1 MIRSIIRYTA
11 FSFRTITKV
20 KVRLML
26 AIEWKRFTIGYR
38 NFLAC
43 KDQPV
48 DSRQRLT
55 ALYGAVEWLLRAQY
69 YTEDYGFGSF
79 KLGLT
84 WTSSYPETTGYIVE
98 TLIKYSNLKK
108 ENEIKNCCV
117 RAADWLIEI
126 QKPSGGWQGE
136 TLEDNKDEVVF
147 NTGQII
153 RGLLSVYCE
162 TDDSKILKSAI
173 KAGNWL
179 VEIQEANGSWVKHAF
194 MGVAR
199 VYDSYVDVPLI
210 HLSTITKD
218 TKYREAAIKNL
229 NWIIENKQNSN
240 GWFQD
245 CDNTI
250 KHNDKPI
257 LHTICYTID
266 GLIESGILLNE
277 PKFIKAGKIAA
288 DALNDFYQKHSL
300 LKGRFD
306 SKWNGTE
313 YPILTGYAQLAV
325 VWMKLHQLYPNEHY
339 FKDAQSLNNQLS
351 WLQLDDS
358 RFNIINGGIA
368 GSFPIWGKYET
379 FTFPNWA
386 TKYFVDSLMMELQ
399 IMKQSL

>member
-1 MIRSIIRYTA
+1 MIKSILRYTA
-11 FSFRTITKV
+11 FSFRTITKI
-20 KVRLML
+20 KVRIML
-26 AIEWKRFTIGYR
+26 AIEWKRYTIGYR
-38 NFLAC
+38 KFLAC
-43 KDQPV
+43 KDKPV
-48 DSRQRLT
+48 DAKQRLT
-55 ALYGAVEWLLRAQY
+55 ALYKAIEWLLRAQY
-69 YTEDYGFGSF
+69 YMKDYGFGSY
-79 KLGLT
+79 KLGST
-84 WTSSYPETTGYIVE
+84 WTSSYPETTGYIIE

-108 ENEIKNCCV
+108 ENEIKNCCI

-136 TLEDNKDEVVF
+136 TIDDNKNEVVF

-153 RGLLSVYCE
+153 RGLLSTYCE
-162 TDDSKILKSAI
+162 TDDQKYLKSAI
-173 KAGNWL
+173 KAGDWL
-179 VEIQEANGSWVKHAF
+179 VSIQEENGNWVKNAF

-210 HLSTITKD
+210 HLSTMTQNN
-218 TKYREAAIKNL
+218 KYRDAAIKNI
-229 NWIIENKQNSN
+229 NWIIEEKQTPN
-240 GWFQD
+240 GWFKD

-277 PKFIKAGKIAA
+277 TKYINAGKKAA
-288 DALNDFYQKHSL
+288 DALNDFYQNHSM

-306 SKWNGTE
+306 KNWQGFE

-325 VWMKLHQLYPNEHY
+325 IWMKLHQLYPESHY

-351 WLQLDDS
+351 WLQLDDA
-358 RFNIINGGIA
+358 RFSNINGAIA
-368 GSFPIWGKYET
+368 GSFPIWGKYEP